1 MGAELMKK
9 LSESCKKLNRNHR
22 ILVCAAF
29 AATLIVCGVSVKPTL
44 AYFTTYATAKGGISV
59 DIGPTTDVKE
69 KFKDWKKTIEIE
81 NTGKA
86 DCFVR
91 VKVIAASQFDIQAS
105 GSNWSLSD
113 DGYWYYSQVVPVG
126 GKTEPI
132 VAAITVSE
140 KVKTSF
146 NVVEFRSV
154 LLSHMMRM
162 AIRVSHLMQ
171 NGMRQHN
178 MIKRRAKSNEEKTSN
193 YTCSI
198 LCDNACSIDD
208 WIYKSDS
215 YIYE

>member
-22 ILVCAAF
+22 ILICAAF

-113 DGYWYYSQVVPVG
+113 DGYWYYSQ
-126 GKTEPI
+126 
-132 VAAITVSE
+132 
-140 KVKTSF
+140 
-146 NVVEFRSV
+146 FRSV
-154 LLSHMMRM
+154 LLSHMMKM

-171 NGMRQHN
+171 NGMRQHS

-198 LCDNACSIDD
+198 LCNNACSIDD
-208 WIYKSDS
+208 RIYKSNS